1 MNYAG
6 FAVSVLSLLLWTGTL
21 RADESSADLE
31 QLRQMLNEMKS
42 DYENRIGALEIRLAE
57 AERLARSAD
66 READEAFEIAE
77 DAAISATAGASSPN
91 TFNPALGAVL
101 VARYADVDQGWED
114 IPGFISGG
122 ELGPGGS
129 GFSLGESEIN
139 LDANV
144 DDRFIGKLTL
154 ALEAEG
160 GETELAL
167 EEAWVQTAALS
178 RGLALTG
185 GRFFSE
191 AGYLNKFHRHAD
203 DFIDRPLPYQAFFG
217 GQYIVDGAR
226 ARWIAPTSMLL
237 EVGAEL
243 NWGSGFPASS
253 SEGTAADAW
262 TLFTKLGGDIGVS
275 NSWQVGLAYL
285 AADVAERSAGSEE
298 DGDVEPDSFTGDS
311 DLLVADFVWKWSPDG
326 NPTVRNF
333 KLQGEYFWRDENGE
347 FAGLPYDGDQNGW
360 YLQGLW
366 QFMPRWR
373 IGYRHDELDTDNG
386 SQFAGT
392 VLEDPASASKRDS
405 LMLDWSYSEF
415 SRLRLQYIYDQV
427 LAESDNQFFFQY
439 IMSIGA
445 HRAHEF

>member
-21 RADESSADLE
+21 RADDASADLE

-42 DYENRIGALEIRLAE
+42 DYENRIEALETRLAE

-66 READEAFEIAE
+66 RNADEAFEIAE
-77 DAAISATAGASSPN
+77 DTAISATAGASSPN

-139 LDANV
+139 LDASV

-167 EEAWVQTAALS
+167 EEAWVQTTALAP
-178 RGLALTG
+178 GLALTG

-203 DFIDRPLPYQAFFG
+203 DFVDRPLPYQAFFG

-226 ARWIAPTSMLL
+226 ARWIAPTPLLL

-243 NWGSGFPASS
+243 NIVGNVAQINGLGIAEDPLALIGIAGDRQIKIFVI
-253 SEGTAADAW
+253 ADHH
-262 TLFTKLGGDIGVS
+262 
-275 NSWQVGLAYL
+275 
-285 AADVAERSAGSEE
+285 R
-298 DGDVEPDSFTGDS
+298 PDEISRRLVKGE
-311 DLLVADFVWKWSPDG
+311 LVAK
-326 NPTVRNF
+326 
-333 KLQGEYFWRDENGE
+333 
-347 FAGLPYDGDQNGW
+347 GW
-360 YLQGLW
+360 G
-366 QFMPRWR
+366 
-373 IGYRHDELDTDNG
+373 H
-386 SQFAGT
+386 
-392 VLEDPASASKRDS
+392 
-405 LMLDWSYSEF
+405 
-415 SRLRLQYIYDQV
+415 
-427 LAESDNQFFFQY
+427 
-439 IMSIGA
+439 
-445 HRAHEF
+445 